1 MVINYLTDLKKNQPN
16 QINYIEKFLETLDT
30 FMLLMKFLDKSRG
43 HIEISLIEEKI
54 GMIQIEGL
62 RQTVTDVSGYVS
74 DLAIYVKYQPCKV
87 LPEQEMLERL
97 LYDENIDSAYLS

>member
-54 GMIQIEGL
+54 GMI
-62 RQTVTDVSGYVS
+62 
-74 DLAIYVKYQPCKV
+74 
-87 LPEQEMLERL
+87 
-97 LYDENIDSAYLS
+97 